1 MSTRTSTILTTTLAL
16 TLALPAYAG
25 GSVAGATEPTQ
36 LMNNIQLVAQVK
48 ESMETTT
55 NTLMTVKH
63 TMDALRQLPESLL
76 GEALGGLG
84 LEIVQAL
91 ADAYTVMSQAT
102 GVYRDAE
109 SVLRQAHHDAATLN
123 ISPSELLRHR
133 ANLAY
138 REGGVYRQTYDQE
151 VGKIN
156 LLTQTSAEVQKQAEI
171 VMATDS
177 TVGGIQGL
185 AAQNVAMQSTMA
197 MISHSIATANKDAMI
212 AAQREANERGD
223 VAAAAAELDEVRRRS
238 ARTPDARLGMPWE
251 HTGSKK

>member
-1 MSTRTSTILTTTLAL
+1 MIKHAITL
-16 TLALPAYAG
+16 TLTLTAPAAHAG
-25 GSVAGATEPTQ
+25 AATGGATEPTQ

-63 TMDALRQLPESLL
+63 TMDALRQLPENLL

-84 LEIVQAL
+84 LEKVQAL

-109 SVLRQAHHDAATLN
+109 NVLRQAHHDAATLN

-138 REGGVYRQTYDQE
+138 REGGVYRQTYEQE
-151 VGKIN
+151 VGKIEQ
-156 LLTQTSAEVQKQAEI
+156 LTRTSAEVQKQAEI

-185 AAQNVAMQSTMA
+185 AAQNVALHSTMA
-197 MISHSIATANKDAMI
+197 AISHSIATANKDA
-212 AAQREANERGD
+212 AAAAEREARERGD
-223 VAAAAAELDEVRRRS
+223 VANAAAELDEVRRRS
-238 ARTPDARLGMPWE
+238 ARTPDARLGLPWD
-251 HTGSKK
+251 GVKK